1 MVTTAALAVAAA
13 FGVSAWSA
21 VLLCRA
27 GKGSR
32 FLDRPNERS
41 LHQVPVPRTGGLA
54 VLAGLVAGVA
64 VLAAL
69 GGRVL
74 SGAPADAYL
83 AGSALTL
90 AAVSLLD
97 DWKGVS
103 PAIRLAVHLA
113 ACAAAVLAL
122 HLFAARPALYGLVS
136 VVALAWFVNLYN
148 FMDGMDGLAGSM
160 TVIGCAVLAI
170 GAGRAGD
177 LSLALASLVVSAA
190 AAGFLVFNFPPA
202 EIFLGDVGSIPL
214 GFICGSLSLAGVSR
228 GDFGP
233 WFPILVFAPFLFDAT
248 TTLARRL
255 ARGEVPWRAHRD
267 HLYQRLVLAGWSQG
281 RTLAWAV
288 AVMVAAGCA
297 ALWLQSPP

>member
-1 MVTTAALAVAAA
+1 MVTTAALAMAAA

-21 VLLCRA
+21 VLLSRA
-27 GKGSR
+27 GAGSR

-54 VLAGLVAGVA
+54 VLAGLASGAA
-64 VLAAL
+64 VLLAV

-74 SGAPADAYL
+74 TGMPADAWL
-83 AGSALTL
+83 AGAALAL

-97 DWKGVS
+97 DWKGIS

-113 ACAAAVLAL
+113 ACAAAALAL
-122 HLFAARPALYGLVS
+122 HLFAPRALFGLLA

-177 LSLALASLVVSAA
+177 LRLAIASLVVAA
-190 AAGFLVFNFPPA
+190 ATAGFLVSNLPPA
-202 EIFLGDVGSIPL
+202 RVFLGDVGSIPL
-214 GFICGSLSLAGVSR
+214 GFFCGVLSLTGVSR
-228 GDFGP
+228 GDFRP

-248 TTLARRL
+248 ATLARRL
-255 ARGEVPWRAHRD
+255 LAGEAPWRAHRD
-267 HLYQRLVLAGWSQG
+267 HLYQRLVLKGWSQG
-281 RTLAWAV
+281 RMLAWAV
-288 AVMVAAGCA
+288 ALMLAAGSA
-297 ALWLQSPP
+297 ALWLQP